1 MPRIPCVIAAAAIA
15 TLISLPAA
23 AQIAAISSLTLEG
36 AMERALAANA
46 TIAAARLR
54 RPIGLAGL
62 GVARER
68 LNPEATVEIEKETPK
83 QAFGLSFPLQLG
95 GKRARRIAVSE
106 ATVRA
111 DEAEVAATI
120 AQVRNDVR
128 RAYFSVLA
136 ADGRLTLM
144 RELRDL
150 SMRARE
156 TSQARYDEGSAPRLE
171 VLQAELALAATR
183 NEAIAAEGA
192 AAAARAQLN
201 ALLALP
207 IDASTTLA
215 TAIDAGNPPAAEAAV
230 AMARAANTELVAL
243 DRRIEEQRAK
253 VALAQALRT
262 PDMASAFTVTHDAE
276 PEFTYGWRAG
286 LAVTLPLF
294 TSHRSGV
301 LVEEATLTQLSAQR
315 EATLLRITGEV
326 TAAAVR
332 AQAQQQLF
340 SRYRDEILPQAQQ
353 VEQLAQD
360 AYELGQTGIAAF
372 LQALQAT
379 RDVRLR
385 ALDAI
390 TEFQTAF
397 ADLERAIGSPLP

>member
-23 AQIAAISSLTLEG
+23 AQVAAISSLTLEG

-46 TIAAARLR
+46 TIVAARLR
-54 RPIGLAGL
+54 SPIGLAGL
-62 GVARER
+62 RVARER

-83 QAFGLSFPLQLG
+83 QAFGLSFPMELG

-171 VLQAELALAATR
+171 VLQAELALAAAR
-183 NEAIAAEGA
+183 NEAIAAESA

-215 TAIDAGNPPAAEAAV
+215 TAIDSGSPPAAEAAV

-294 TSHRSGV
+294 TSHRAGV

-385 ALDAI
+385 ALDSI